1 MTPAAGKHLWCTRA
15 TGDLFLQQSQVLQR
29 VTRAVTRGVTRS
41 DGARGKKQVW
51 RPLCLNLRSFGSKF
65 TVLKKVLA
73 TLLGLFVATRSG
85 SAPGQ
90 LCPFRYAAPVPNP
103 TRCWILKS
111 KNRLSMQWSSSRPAA
126 LSLRWSLFIERSSRD
141 GATRRLQ
148 GVFDTQADTE

>member
-1 MTPAAGKHLWCTRA
+1 MVFHWWLCFSSFKTSQQGRNEIRWRQGQKTNSAPPWSDRRPHGRHLALLW
-15 TGDLFLQQSQVLQR
+15 S
-29 VTRAVTRGVTRS
+29 
-41 DGARGKKQVW
+41 
-51 RPLCLNLRSFGSKF
+51 NLISFKGKF
-65 TVLKKVLA
+65 TVLKKVLV